1 MRGVS
6 RLPRDRSTP
15 RTHHG
20 RAMRRMR
27 VDGSAMSADSLPFV
41 PWFHRDFLDATQGWT
56 LQETGAYFLL
66 LGAQWGSGPL
76 PNDISRLAIIARTTP
91 KEFRPLWKRISR
103 KFSETADGLVNE
115 RLEEHRGN
123 SLELRK
129 TRRTGAAKT
138 NHKRWGT
145 PLQSDVVPIAERFG
159 ERVAERSLGVSHPSP
174 SPSPGLLTKAE
185 AYQQGDAVGSFGRGK
200 R

>member
-1 MRGVS
+1 
-6 RLPRDRSTP
+6 
-15 RTHHG
+15 
-20 RAMRRMR
+20 
-27 VDGSAMSADSLPFV
+27 MSADSLPFV

-76 PNDISRLAIIARTTP
+76 PNDINRLAIIARTTP

-103 KFSETADGLVNE
+103 KFAETPDGLVNE
-115 RLEEHRGN
+115 RLEQHRGN

-129 TRRTGAAKT
+129 MRRTGAAKT
-138 NHKRWGT
+138 NHRRWGT
-145 PLQSDVVPIAERFG
+145 PLPSDVVPIAER
-159 ERVAERSLGVSHPSP
+159 VAERSLSVSHPSPSP
-174 SPSPGLLTKAE
+174 SPSPGLLTKGE
-185 AYQQGDAVGSFGRGK
+185 AYQRGDAVGSFGRGK